1 MNSVIDFTTTMLG
14 LQGIKV
20 IHTDVDFDIFTVFV
34 KSIYDHAICPKCG
47 KIVVKVH
54 DVRVQCYNHLPIW
67 GIPTLLVLPI
77 RRFECEC
84 DSEHPFDESYEFIRR
99 YQRQTIPFEQYVFD
113 LCCKN
118 TILNVSVIMG
128 ISHGTCQRIFNYY
141 AQEYVNSKE
150 IKPIK
155 YIGIDDIAVRKGH
168 NYKTMVYNLE
178 TGEVIGVIDG
188 RTMEAVIEF
197 FNKQTQKFR
206 DGIFGVAIDMSKS
219 YYGAVKAAL
228 PNAKTVIDRFHIS
241 QLFHK
246 LVDDARKHIQN
257 RVRKEENDK
266 GKIFGIRWALLKN
279 YEDLTGEEAF
289 KLLRSASNT
298 LSWGNALVLRKS
310 STVSSI

>member
-1 MNSVIDFTTTMLG
+1 
-14 LQGIKV
+14 
-20 IHTDVDFDIFTVFV
+20 
-34 KSIYDHAICPKCG
+34 
-47 KIVVKVH
+47 
-54 DVRVQCYNHLPIW
+54 
-67 GIPTLLVLPI
+67 
-77 RRFECEC
+77 
-84 DSEHPFDESYEFIRR
+84 
-99 YQRQTIPFEQYVFD
+99 
-113 LCCKN
+113 
-118 TILNVSVIMG
+118 MG

-289 KLLRSASNT
+289 KLLKVCIEYPIMGECLGLKEKFNGFFDIAVKEEAVTFINT
-298 LSWGNALVLRKS
+298 FKVLVTESQIPELQSFTKTLDHWLPQILNYYDCNITNGPTEGLNHKVKNIKRRAFGFRNYKNFE
-310 STVSSI
+310 TRVKCECA